1 MAFEFHL
8 PDIGEGLTE
17 ATVVS
22 WLVQV
27 GEKVGA
33 DDPIV
38 EMETDK
44 AVVEIPAPRPGV
56 VLHHGAAAGEQI
68 EVDALLVVIGDEGEE
83 WSPRAAP
90 AKEEAPAARKEAAPI
105 VGSLDGGG
113 SGGPMALPV
122 VRKLAADLGVDLSTV
137 QGTGPG
143 GRITRQ
149 DVESAA
155 AGRSGSP
162 EDGER
167 VRMSPTRRAIAA
179 NLSRSWSEIPH
190 VTTYGSADAAG
201 ILAERKALMTDGATV
216 PLEAL
221 LIHAIAPL
229 LAEFPEFNAAVDG
242 EDIVYRKRHDVGF
255 AVDGPEGLVV
265 AVVRDAAGREVR
277 DLAGEIVRLATAVRD
292 RTITADEMRGAT
304 FTVSNIG
311 AVGGGYGTPIVPYG
325 TSAILSVGRAEP
337 QAVVRNGEVVA
348 APLMP
353 LSLSYDHRLIDG
365 SLGRRFLAAVVEALE
380 ARRG

>member
-17 ATVVS
+17 ATVVA
-22 WLVQV
+22 WLVPV

-44 AVVEIPAPRPGV
+44 AVVEIPAPRAGV
-56 VLHHGAAAGEQI
+56 VLHHGAAEGEQI
-68 EVDALLVVIGDEGEE
+68 QVDALLVVIGDEGEE
-83 WSPRAAP
+83 WSPGAAP
-90 AKEEAPAARKEAAPI
+90 AQAPAPAAPQEAAPI

-122 VRKLAADLGVDLSTV
+122 VRKRAADLGVDLSTV
-137 QGTGPG
+137 TGTGPG

-149 DVESAA
+149 DVERA
-155 AGRSGSP
+155 AGEGGGAAD
-162 EDGER
+162 EER

-179 NLSRSWSEIPH
+179 NLARSWAEIPH

-201 ILAERKALMTDGATV
+201 ILAERKALTADGSTV
-216 PLEAL
+216 PLEAI
-221 LIHAIAPL
+221 LIHAVTPL
-229 LAEFPEFNAAVDG
+229 LAEYPEFNAAVEG
-242 EDIVYRKRHDVGF
+242 EDVLYRRRHDIGF

-265 AVVRDAAGREVR
+265 AVVRQAAGMEVP

-292 RTITADEMRGAT
+292 RTIEAGEMRGAT

-311 AVGGGYGTPIVPYG
+311 AVGGGYGTPIIPYG

-337 QAVVRNGEVVA
+337 QAVVLDGEVVA
-348 APLMP
+348 AIRMP

-365 SLGRRFLAAVVEALE
+365 SLGRRFLAAVAEALE
-380 ARRG
+380 ARHG